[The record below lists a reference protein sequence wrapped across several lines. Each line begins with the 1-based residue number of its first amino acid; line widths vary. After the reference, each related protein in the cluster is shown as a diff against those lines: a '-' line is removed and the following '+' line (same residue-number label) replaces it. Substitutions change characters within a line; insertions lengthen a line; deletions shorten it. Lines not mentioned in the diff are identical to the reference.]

1 MTIQSLIDAIAE
13 ALFQEFGSDYTIYT
27 EKVEQNLEEDCFLI
41 RCLNPTK
48 NQHLGRCYKRT
59 NQFSVQYIPS
69 TIRDIEVSDD
79 LEFEDDMEV
88 SWGVETDDNIEVS
101 DDIETGDNIKTGDA
115 NEKCA
120 SVLERLFE
128 CLEDVILHGKPIHGK
143 DLHGE
148 ITNGILTFTVNYDGF
163 VLKAHTEE
171 TGMGNVEISTEVKG

>member
-69 TIRDIEVSDD
+69 TTRSVEISDD
-79 LEFEDDMEV
+79 LE
-88 SWGVETDDNIEVS
+88 
-101 DDIETGDNIKTGDA
+101 DDIEVGWDDEIDDGTEVIDDTEVGDA

-148 ITNGILTFTVNYDGF
+148 ITDGILTFTVNYDGF

-171 TGMGNVEISTEVKG
+171 TEMGNVELSTEVKG